1 MAGTHAG
8 RKQAERVVCKAWPVG
23 WEACRRT
30 EFGEEELDH
39 FLHAR
44 KLLEVGAAF
53 DRVVQPRLARRLQT
67 DDDAFVRQQSL
78 LRDLDD
84 LGHLD
89 SHAQLAKEAL
99 VAAPKVREDTARWM
113 ILDSFGLDPEHV
125 DGSLEACEHTFE
137 HATLSVTAL
146 PSACGSGGAG
156 ARVKPPLSAQP
167 CISVQKLAAAS
178 YMLVCAGVR
187 SMTFVS

>member
-1 MAGTHAG
+1 MA
-8 RKQAERVVCKAWPVG
+8 QAKVCKAWPVG
-23 WEACRRT
+23 WAAWRRT

-67 DDDAFVRQQSL
+67 DDDALVRRQSL

-84 LGHLD
+84 LGHLH

-99 VAAPKVREDTARWM
+99 VAAPKVREDTARWV
-113 ILDSFGLDPEHV
+113 ILDSFCLEPEHV
-125 DGSLEACEHTFE
+125 DGGLEAYEHTFE
-137 HATLSVTAL
+137 DAALSITAL
-146 PSACGSGGAG
+146 PSACLEHAG
-156 ARVKPPLSAQP
+156 RV
-167 CISVQKLAAAS
+167 VQ
-178 YMLVCAGVR
+178 GR
-187 SMTFVS
+187 G